1 MAYEIKV
8 NTGSLFVNEKK
19 TADAHP
25 DFQGKII
32 ISAEL
37 IKKLANQGEN
47 LQFDVSGWKKTTGS
61 GKNLLSLAI
70 KEPYKKPES
79 SGDYSSSD
87 RLNPDY
93 TPKYKAGTPP
103 EYYAPEV
110 IHEPQAHQ
118 QKAIAQPHRSGALVE
133 TDRGIAFTEY
143 RQPPVPTKTPPTPE
157 KYLAALKDK
166 IAAIENYPDFE
177 SLSNK
182 INSPEVWAVFATN
195 AAIAQ
200 EAKTLLSV
208 KKGALILATKPV
220 DLSAIISAIDVEIAR
235 LKLPAKQHCLARWDQ
250 PRAMLTPEELQ
261 IYLDELAIAE
271 PLPPSDDFF

>member
-1 MAYEIKV
+1 MAYEVKP

-19 TADAHP
+19 TSDAHP

-37 IKKLANQGEN
+37 IRKLANQGGD

-118 QKAIAQPHRSGALVE
+118 RPAIA
-133 TDRGIAFTEY
+133 
-143 RQPPVPTKTPPTPE
+143 PTKTPPTPE

-177 SLSNK
+177 TLSNK

-195 AAIAQ
+195 TAIAQ

-208 KKGALILATKPV
+208 KKGALTLAATPT
-220 DLSAIISAIDVEIAR
+220 DLSAIMSKIDVEIAR
-235 LKLPAKQHCLARWDQ
+235 LKLPAKQHCLARWDKS
-250 PRAMLTPEELQ
+250 RAKLTPEELQ
-261 IYLDELAIAE
+261 IYLEELRSAE
-271 PLPPSDDFF
+271 PEPPKEDDFF